1 MAEIVR
7 RMAEDDGKELAELAK
22 QTFEK
27 NEELYKGKSDQWL
40 IRVTADE
47 LGMRKDD
54 LCDILSECYGEE

>member
-1 MAEIVR
+1 MAEIIR
-7 RMAEDDGKELAELAK
+7 KMAEDDGKELAELAK

>member
-7 RMAEDDGKELAELAK
+7 KMANDDGKELAELAK